1 MFLIDHSKALY
12 LLNSLAGVL
21 NQHAITFN
29 IHYWGIA
36 PFHLKNP
43 LHKHSFYEICY
54 VIEGQGI
61 YRDDGSE
68 FPLDKGTLFCSRP
81 EIWHQIS
88 SQEEMYLIYVAFEVD
103 PNQSNLEMLERFN
116 TLYRTNHFFLPN
128 SENSVTALLWTALIK
143 QFESPDLLVKE
154 NIVCIAQSLLLSFY
168 TAFTDHGE
176 KSIHLP
182 SGKASVYLLNQA
194 KTFIRDNLTQPLYL
208 DTLANYLHVS
218 GRHLSR
224 LFTDE
229 TGQNYVTFVISER
242 IRSAANLLKYTND
255 PIKDISEKVGFNSVH
270 YFSKAFSNKM
280 GLPPGVYRT
289 KHSHLHHLKINLS

>member
-1 MFLIDHSKALY
+1 MFLIDPSKALY
-12 LLNSLAGVL
+12 ILNSFASVL
-21 NQHAITFN
+21 NQNSITFN

-36 PFHLKNP
+36 PHHLRNP
-43 LHKHSFYEICY
+43 LHKHSFFEICY

-61 YRDDGSE
+61 YRDDGSQ

-88 SQEEMYLIYVAFEVD
+88 SPEEMYLTYVAFEVD
-103 PNQSNLEMLERFN
+103 PEHSNKEMLERFN

-143 QFESPDLLVKE
+143 QFEFPDLLVKE
-154 NIVCIAQSLLLSFY
+154 NIVSIAQSLLLSFY
-168 TAFTDHGE
+168 TAFSEYDE

-182 SGKASVYLLNQA
+182 RGKASVYLLNQA
-194 KTFIRDNLTQPLYL
+194 KAFIRDNLTQPLHL
-208 DTLANYLHVS
+208 DTLANYLHIS

-229 TGQNYVTFVISER
+229 TGQNYVTFVQYER

-255 PIKDISEKVGFNSVH
+255 PIKDIAEKVGFNSVH
-270 YFSKAFSNKM
+270 YFTKAFSSKT
-280 GLPPGVYRT
+280 GLPPGEYRT
-289 KHSHLHHLKINLS
+289 KHSQ